1 MLARL
6 DALGIAYQ
14 NHDHAAVFTVEEA
27 KALRGELTGGHIK
40 NLFLRNKKEEMW
52 LVVAE
57 EDKRIDLKALGEQ
70 LGAGKLSF
78 GSPDRLLRYLG
89 VLPGAVTPF
98 GIVNDKDRKVK
109 VVLDRDL
116 MGFDPVNAHPLVNTM
131 TTALSAQDLVKF
143 LEAEGHKPDIL
154 DIGSGELGPGLIRA
168 LRRAK
173 LTAKIWDYLELR
185 EMDQLIGGGKPGKA
199 GNGAR
204 MAPGP
209 ATW

>member
-1 MLARL
+1 MSQPAAASAAETPQLPTSPQQLLARL
-6 DALGIAYQ
+6 DALGIAYR
-14 NHDHAAVFTVEEA
+14 NHRHAAVFTVEEA

-57 EDKRIDLKALGEQ
+57 EDKRIDLKALGEK

-78 GSPDRLLRYLG
+78 GSPDRLRRYLG

-98 GIVNDKDRKVK
+98 GIINDTDHKVK

-116 MGFDPVNAHPLVNTM
+116 MGFNPVNAHPLVNTM
-131 TTALSAQDLVKF
+131 TTALSPQDLVKF

-154 DIGSGELGPGLIRA
+154 DIG
-168 LRRAK
+168 
-173 LTAKIWDYLELR
+173 
-185 EMDQLIGGGKPGKA
+185 
-199 GNGAR
+199 
-204 MAPGP
+204 
-209 ATW
+209 

>member
-1 MLARL
+1 MSQSAAAPAAETPQLPTSPEQLLTRL
-6 DALGIAYQ
+6 EALGIAYQ
-14 NHDHAAVFTVEEA
+14 NHEHAAVFTVEEA

-57 EDKRIDLKALGEQ
+57 EDKRIDLKALGER

-98 GIVNDKDRKVK
+98 GIINDKDRKVK
-109 VVLDRDL
+109 VALDRDL

-131 TTALSAQDLVKF
+131 TTALSPQDLVQF
-143 LEAEGHKPDIL
+143 LEAVGHKPDIL
-154 DIGSGELGPGLIRA
+154 DIG
-168 LRRAK
+168 
-173 LTAKIWDYLELR
+173 
-185 EMDQLIGGGKPGKA
+185 
-199 GNGAR
+199 
-204 MAPGP
+204 
-209 ATW
+209 

>member
-1 MLARL
+1 MGLAFGGGFGYLTASVWMIRKPTDMSEAVAATTAQSPQLPTSPQQLLARL
-6 DALGIAYQ
+6 EALGIAYR
-14 NHDHAAVFTVEEA
+14 NHEHAAVFTVEEA
-27 KALRGELTGGHIK
+27 KALRGALAGGHIK

-57 EDKRIDLKALGEQ
+57 EDKRIDLKALGEK

-98 GIVNDKDRKVK
+98 GIINDRDRKVK

-131 TTALSAQDLVKF
+131 TTALSPQDLVKF
-143 LEAEGHKPDIL
+143 LEAEGHRPEIM
-154 DIGSGELGPGLIRA
+154 DIG
-168 LRRAK
+168 
-173 LTAKIWDYLELR
+173 
-185 EMDQLIGGGKPGKA
+185 
-199 GNGAR
+199 
-204 MAPGP
+204 
-209 ATW
+209 

>member
-1 MLARL
+1 MESAARPMTQPVQSATAPATETPQLPTSPQQLLARL

-14 NHDHAAVFTVEEA
+14 NHEHAAVFTVEEA

-57 EDKRIDLKALGEQ
+57 EDKRIDLKALGEK

-98 GIVNDKDRKVK
+98 GIINDKDRKVK

-116 MGFDPVNAHPLVNTM
+116 MGFNPVNAHPLVNTM
-131 TTALSAQDLVKF
+131 TTALAPQDLVRF
-143 LEAEGHKPDIL
+143 LEAEGHTP
-154 DIGSGELGPGLIRA
+154 
-168 LRRAK
+168 
-173 LTAKIWDYLELR
+173 LTADIS
-185 EMDQLIGGGKPGKA
+185 
-199 GNGAR
+199 
-204 MAPGP
+204 
-209 ATW
+209 

>member
-1 MLARL
+1 MSNPATQPAAGAAAEAPPLPTSPQQLLARL
-6 DALGIAYQ
+6 SELGIAHQ
-14 NHDHAAVFTVEEA
+14 NHEHAAVFTVEEA

-57 EDKRIDLKALGEQ
+57 EDKRIDLKALGER

-78 GSPDRLLRYLG
+78 GSADRLLRYLG

-98 GIVNDKDRKVK
+98 GIINDKDRKVK

-116 MGFDPVNAHPLVNTM
+116 MGFNPVNAHPLVNTM
-131 TTALSAQDLVKF
+131 TTALSPQDLVKF

-154 DIGSGELGPGLIRA
+154 EIG
-168 LRRAK
+168 
-173 LTAKIWDYLELR
+173 
-185 EMDQLIGGGKPGKA
+185 
-199 GNGAR
+199 
-204 MAPGP
+204 
-209 ATW
+209 

>member
-1 MLARL
+1 MESAAHPMTQSAATPAAETPPLPTSPQHLLARL
-6 DALGIAYQ
+6 AALDIACR
-14 NHDHAAVFTVEEA
+14 NHEHAAVFTVEEA
-27 KALRGELTGGHIK
+27 KALRGALTGGHIK

-57 EDKRIDLKALGEQ
+57 EDKRIDLKALGEK

-98 GIVNDKDRKVK
+98 GIINDTERKVK

-116 MGFDPVNAHPLVNTM
+116 MGFNPVNAHPLVNTM
-131 TTALSAQDLVKF
+131 TTALSPQDLVKF

-154 DIGSGELGPGLIRA
+154 DLG
-168 LRRAK
+168 
-173 LTAKIWDYLELR
+173 
-185 EMDQLIGGGKPGKA
+185 
-199 GNGAR
+199 
-204 MAPGP
+204 
-209 ATW
+209 